1 MPTSAIDSLIFRD
14 MFGSPA
20 MREIWSDAFRTQ
32 KYLDWEA
39 ALARAQAKV
48 GLIPQEAA
56 DEITRVCKVEN
67 IDFDAY
73 SKETLT
79 IGYPVLGLVHQ
90 IAHLCRGDAGKD
102 CHWGPR
108 PRTLRT
114 PPPSCR
120 SSRPST

>member
-1 MPTSAIDSLIFRD
+1 MPTSAIDSLTFRD

-32 KYLDWEA
+32 KYLDCEA

-48 GLIPQEAA
+48 GLIPREAA
-56 DEITRVCKVEN
+56 NEITRVCKVEN

-73 SKETLT
+73 SKETQT

-90 IAHLCRGDAGKD
+90 IAHLCQADAGKY
-102 CHWGPR
+102 CHWGA
-108 PRTLRT
+108 TT
-114 PPPSCR
+114 QDITDSAEAVNAR
-120 SSRPST
+120 SPAS